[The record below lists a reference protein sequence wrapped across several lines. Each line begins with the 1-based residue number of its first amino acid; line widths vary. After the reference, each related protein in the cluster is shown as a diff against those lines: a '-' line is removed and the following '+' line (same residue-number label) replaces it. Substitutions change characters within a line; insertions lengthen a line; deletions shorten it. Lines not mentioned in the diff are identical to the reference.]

1 MSGAAWAVIGVLWL
15 VVVGLIFVVVALA
28 RQVGILHE
36 RIRPAGALHIAKGL
50 KVGESAPVIE
60 TPDITGR
67 PQRIGVT
74 NPNGRST
81 LIAFVSPTCP
91 VCKSLLPVLRSMRRS
106 ERANVDVILASD
118 GAADEHRAFIAA
130 ESLEEFPYVL
140 SEQLGMTYGA
150 SKLPYAVLI
159 DSNGVVR
166 ANGLVNT
173 REHLE
178 SLFEAQALGV
188 ANIQEFAARK
198 QRDVA

>member
-50 KVGESAPVIE
+50 KIGESAPVIE

-81 LIAFVSPTCP
+81 LVAFVSPTCP

-140 SEQLGMTYGA
+140 SEQLGVTYGA

>member
-1 MSGAAWAVIGVLWL
+1 MSGAAWTVIGVLWL
-15 VVVGLIFVVVALA
+15 VVVGLTFLVVALA

-60 TPDITGR
+60 TPDIMGR
-67 PQRIGVT
+67 PLRIGVT
-74 NPNGRST
+74 SSQGRST

-118 GAADEHRAFIAA
+118 GPVAEHREFIAA
-130 ESLEEFPYVL
+130 ESLDEFAYVL
-140 SEQLGMTYGA
+140 SEQLGVTYGA

-159 DSNGVVR
+159 DGNGIVR

-188 ANIQEFAARK
+188 ANIQEFAARE

>member
-1 MSGAAWAVIGVLWL
+1 MSSAAWTVIGVLWL
-15 VVVGLIFVVVALA
+15 VVVGLTFIVVALA

-60 TPDITGR
+60 TPDLMGR
-67 PQRIGVT
+67 PLRIGMSSSH
-74 NPNGRST
+74 GRAT

-91 VCKSLLPVLRSMRRS
+91 VCKALLPVLRAMRKS

-118 GAADEHRAFIAA
+118 GAAAEHRAFIAA

-140 SEQLGMTYGA
+140 SEQLGVTYGA

-159 DSNGVVR
+159 DSNGIVR

-188 ANIQEFAARK
+188 ANVQEFAARK
-198 QRDVA
+198 HRDVA

>member
-91 VCKSLLPVLRSMRRS
+91 VCKSLLPVLRSMRSS

>member
-1 MSGAAWAVIGVLWL
+1 MSAAAWTVISVLWL
-15 VVVGLIFVVVALA
+15 VVVGLIFVVMALA

-60 TPDITGR
+60 TPDITGQ
-67 PQRIGVT
+67 PLRIGAS
-74 NPNGRST
+74 NPHGRST
-81 LIAFVSPTCP
+81 LVAFVSPTCP

-118 GAADEHRAFIAA
+118 GVADEHQAFIAA
-130 ESLEEFPYVL
+130 EALEEFPYVL
-140 SEQLGMTYGA
+140 SEQLGVTYGA

-159 DSNGVVR
+159 DADGIVR

-198 QRDVA
+198 QREVA

>member
-1 MSGAAWAVIGVLWL
+1 MSGAAWTVIGVLWL

-118 GAADEHRAFIAA
+118 GAADEHQAFIAA

-150 SKLPYAVLI
+150 SKLPYAVLL